1 MTLTFLPKTPPIKNY
16 SDHSSESL
24 KRLHDIASN
33 LPKLLLT
40 NKVQP
45 TINSLSK
52 NDLSVNDLF
61 IEGRAKNIRLAMV
74 HLSFIAHAYVW
85 GGSKPESSLPEV
97 LAKPWNKVAQT
108 LGRPP
113 ILSYASYCLDNW
125 FKINEDEKISLENV
139 GLITNFL
146 GGVDEDWFVTIH
158 VCIEHAASEAVTAA
172 IELSKMT
179 VENSEDDILGH
190 LKSITKSLQ
199 EVNRIFSRTPEKCDP
214 YIYYHRVRPFIF
226 GSKDNPDLKEGLI
239 YEGEFDN
246 KPQFYRGET
255 GAQSAIMPLLDGAL
269 GVHHTNDNL
278 RHYLNEMR
286 DYMPPDHRKMIED
299 AESSSQTTKL
309 IKDSKVLSDEYD
321 NCLEEI
327 RAFRAQHL
335 EFAGTYINKQSQI
348 KSTFGRGGSTVTGT
362 GGTPFMQYLK
372 KHRDETESQKIK
384 SD

>member
-24 KRLHDIASN
+24 ERLHDIASN

-52 NDLSVNDLF
+52 DDLSVNDLF
-61 IEGRAKNIRLAMV
+61 VEGRAKNIRLAMV

-85 GGSKPESSLPEV
+85 GGSKPELSLPEV
-97 LAKPWNKVAQT
+97 LAKPWNKVVQT

-179 VENSEDDILGH
+179 VENSM
-190 LKSITKSLQ
+190 S
-199 EVNRIFSRTPEKCDP
+199 
-214 YIYYHRVRPFIF
+214 
-226 GSKDNPDLKEGLI
+226 GLL
-239 YEGEFDN
+239 Y
-246 KPQFYRGET
+246 
-255 GAQSAIMPLLDGAL
+255 A
-269 GVHHTNDNL
+269 
-278 RHYLNEMR
+278 
-286 DYMPPDHRKMIED
+286 
-299 AESSSQTTKL
+299 
-309 IKDSKVLSDEYD
+309 
-321 NCLEEI
+321 
-327 RAFRAQHL
+327 
-335 EFAGTYINKQSQI
+335 
-348 KSTFGRGGSTVTGT
+348 
-362 GGTPFMQYLK
+362 
-372 KHRDETESQKIK
+372 
-384 SD
+384 